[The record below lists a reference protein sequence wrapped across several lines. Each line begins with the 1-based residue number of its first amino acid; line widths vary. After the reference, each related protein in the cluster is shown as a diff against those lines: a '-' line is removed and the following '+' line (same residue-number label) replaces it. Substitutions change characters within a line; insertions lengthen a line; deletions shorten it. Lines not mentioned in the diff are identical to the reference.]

1 MNVRRAVRRSSW
13 MLIGA
18 AALALSALL
27 QSASAEG
34 GKVAKRMELVTL
46 GTGGGPSVRLER
58 AQTSSAVVIG
68 EDVYLIDS
76 ADGVLRQ
83 LAGAD
88 LPIERIKAVFIT
100 HHHFDHNGD
109 LGALLV
115 QRWLFHYAR
124 PKIKVIGPPM
134 TREMVTHLAKAFRAT
149 ELAPIIIG
157 TTEIPGIA
165 ATVEASDIPGDLD
178 TPTVIY
184 QDANVRVSAVL
195 NNHYHFQPGSPAA
208 EAARSYAFRFDTP
221 DRSITFTGDTGPSER
236 VARLAHGS
244 DVLVSEVI
252 DMERMERLLRAND
265 RPDFPMEELIEH
277 LRKDHLTPPQVGEL
291 AASAGV
297 KEVVLHH
304 LVPGFDG
311 ETDPSVYTKG
321 IEKHFKGPVR
331 VARDLER
338 F

>member
-1 MNVRRAVRRSSW
+1 MT
-13 MLIGA
+13 IG
-18 AALALSALL
+18 SRFI
-27 QSASAEG
+27 
-34 GKVAKRMELVTL
+34 GKVPAAIAGLLLGTACASTAPAEQAATRPKAQVVTL

-68 EDVYLIDS
+68 EDIYLIDS

-134 TREMVTHLAKAFRAT
+134 TREMVTHLTKAFRAT

-157 TTEIPGIA
+157 TTQIPGIGE
-165 ATVEASDIPGDLD
+165 TVEASDIPGDLE
-178 TPTVIY
+178 TPAVIY

-195 NNHYHFQPGSPAA
+195 NDHYHFLPGSAA
-208 EAARSYAFRFDTP
+208 ARAARSYAFRFDTP

-236 VARLAHGS
+236 VAKLARGS

-252 DMERMERLLRAND
+252 DMDRMERLLRSGNRD
-265 RPDFPMEELIEH
+265 DFPVEELVEH
-277 LRKDHLTPPQVGEL
+277 LRKDHLTPPQVGQL

-304 LVPGFDG
+304 LVPGSDG
-311 ETDPSVYTKG
+311 ETDLSVYTKG
-321 IEKHFKGPVR
+321 IEQYFKGPVR
-331 VARDLER
+331 VARDLDR